1 MIMMS
6 TMLTAVVLNMSLTDN
21 MINNDRNF
29 YCRAGGREE
38 EDIEQTNFDFVFEEI
53 SKVNIFL
60 NWKSISFSA
69 RKVGCVE
76 KHQMI
81 DEFTEIWFWREKKF
95 LE

>member
-38 EDIEQTNFDFVFEEI
+38 EDIEQTNFDFVLWGDIEGEYFQ
-53 SKVNIFL
+53 KL
-60 NWKSISFSA
+60 KSISFYA
-69 RKVGCVE
+69 HKVGCVE

>member
-1 MIMMS
+1 MTEIFI
-6 TMLTAVVLNMSLTDN
+6 AGQAAERRKILNKPTL
-21 MINNDRNF
+21 ILF
-29 YCRAGGREE
+29 C
-38 EDIEQTNFDFVFEEI
+38 EEI

-95 LE
+95 LK